1 MITAGKQLTQLS
13 THTQTRR
20 TTYVGGIFPLLSRG
34 KILGEVTRAKYFY
47 AVCISR
53 ALAGRLGK
61 TGAIS
66 CAMSSPVGYSDLT
79 AIWVGGSSGG

>member
-13 THTQTRR
+13 AHTQTQR

-34 KILGEVTRAKYFY
+34 KILGEVTHAKYFY
-47 AVCISR
+47 VVCISR

-66 CAMSSPVGYSDLT
+66 CAMRSPLGYIDLT
-79 AIWVGGSSGG
+79 AGWVVGSTGG